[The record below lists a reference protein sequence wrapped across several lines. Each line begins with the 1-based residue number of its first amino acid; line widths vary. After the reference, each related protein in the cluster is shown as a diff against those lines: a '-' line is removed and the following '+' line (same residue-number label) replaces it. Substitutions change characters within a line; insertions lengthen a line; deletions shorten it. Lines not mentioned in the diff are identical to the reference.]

1 MISSKYLGI
10 MAVLVA
16 VGAIGLCPK
25 PAPAAESVP
34 GDKSLIGNQGAS
46 SDAAGDSDAE
56 PHVPRSPLRLNEIDY
71 KDAGNGAGK
80 LTVAGIALPGKEL
93 YLFLDDQPLAK
104 AVPDDGGQWSIESQ
118 MTLDTGRHTLRA
130 DQYDTDTNMLA
141 ARATVSIERAK
152 PGSEDAP
159 AESSPPKAAT
169 P

>member
-1 MISSKYLGI
+1 MISNKYLGI

-16 VGAIGLCPK
+16 VGAFGLCPK
-25 PAPAAESVP
+25 PVSAAESVP
-34 GDKSLIGNQGAS
+34 GDKSLIGNQDA
-46 SDAAGDSDAE
+46 SDAAGDSDSE
-56 PHVPRSPLRLNEIDY
+56 PHVPRSPLRLNEVDY
-71 KDAGNGAGK
+71 KDAGGGAGT

-104 AVPDDGGQWSIESQ
+104 AVPDDGGQWSVESQ

-130 DQYDTDTNMLA
+130 DQYDADTSMLA